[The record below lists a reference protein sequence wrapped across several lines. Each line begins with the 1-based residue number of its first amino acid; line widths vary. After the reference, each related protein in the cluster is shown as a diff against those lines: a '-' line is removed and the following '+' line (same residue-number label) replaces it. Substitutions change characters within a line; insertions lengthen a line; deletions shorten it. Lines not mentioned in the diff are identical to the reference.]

1 MEPIKKLFQSKFFS
15 EINKRREHLE
25 LLQKEMSVSIPEE
38 LVSLVRIKNQI
49 GKTLFVEVKS
59 NVVAHKLKLHENK
72 ILESINQKIGQSKLL
87 DKIKVKIV
95 IQNTKTDKELGA
107 KSRYPIKKIK
117 DLFNSI
123 NDSPLKTALKKII
136 KSRND

>member
-59 NVVAHKLKLHENK
+59 NVVAHKLKLHD
-72 ILESINQKIGQSKLL
+72 SINQKIGQSKLL

-95 IQNTKTDKELGA
+95 IQNTKTDKKLRD

-123 NDSPLKTALKKII
+123 NDSPLKKALKKII

>member
-1 MEPIKKLFQSKFFS
+1 MEPIKKLFQSKFFL
-15 EINKRREHLE
+15 EINKRREHHK
-25 LLQKEMSVSIPEE
+25 LLQKEMSASIPEE

-49 GKTLFVEVKS
+49 GKTLNVEVKS

-72 ILESINQKIGQSKLL
+72 ILDSINQKAEQSKLL
-87 DKIKVKIV
+87 NKIKVKII
-95 IQNTKTDKELGA
+95 IQNTKTDKKPRA

-123 NDSPLKTALKKII
+123 NDSPLKTALNKII
-136 KSRND
+136 KSRHG